1 MSAMPET
8 PAAQIGA
15 SLARTI
21 ERCQEVEHLA
31 GELATLAEVLENE
44 LVALAEE
51 AGRLNTALAPH
62 RQVGGGA

>member
-21 ERCQEVEHLA
+21 ERCHEVERLA

-44 LVALAEE
+44 LAALSAE
-51 AGRLNTALAPH
+51 AGKLNAVLAPH
-62 RQVGGGA
+62 RQAGGRP